1 MLEGLIFFGAGLLFG
16 AVLSWLSKRKPTFDG
31 IVHVTGDEDK
41 LTYLLELT
49 DNRWEEVERIR
60 SKKTLL
66 FKVDT
71 SELGPIRE

>member
-1 MLEGLIFFGAGLLFG
+1 MLEGLIFFGVGLLFG
-16 AVLSWLSKRKPTFDG
+16 AVLSWLSKQKPAFDG
-31 IVHVTGDEDK
+31 IIHVTGDEDK

-49 DNRWEEVERIR
+49 DNRWEEIERIR

-71 SELGPIRE
+71 AELGSIRE